1 MTIVWLKNVSSP
13 LRDFHRLEAPHSLSL
28 SFLIKHMSADL
39 IWQLVK
45 NNNSFLVKRGRTNRS
60 GCVQF
65 SREPGNVMGVNSFK
79 YSGLACGKTISIGTS
94 EDGKNVT
101 LTTKVLYKAQYT
113 IYILSID
120 GMPFHLFDSSFY
132 DSFFSYSDIF
142 SLLLIGPKAVEQARL
157 CLLDCR
163 ASLPNEEE
171 SEGHERVFP
180 ERQLPL

>member
-1 MTIVWLKNVSSP
+1 
-13 LRDFHRLEAPHSLSL
+13 
-28 SFLIKHMSADL
+28 MSADL

-101 LTTKVLYKAQYT
+101 LTTKVLNKAH
-113 IYILSID
+113 YIHTYYRSIECHFTSLNL
-120 GMPFHLFDSSFY
+120 PFVTLFI
-132 DSFFSYSDIF
+132 SYSDVY
-142 SLLLIGPKAVEQARL
+142 SLLLKGPKAVEQARL

-163 ASLPNEEE
+163 ASFPNEEE
-171 SEGHERVFP
+171 SEGHERVFL

>member
-1 MTIVWLKNVSSP
+1 
-13 LRDFHRLEAPHSLSL
+13 
-28 SFLIKHMSADL
+28 MSADL

-79 YSGLACGKTISIGTS
+79 YSGLACGKSISIGTS

-171 SEGHERVFP
+171 SEGHERVFL